1 MDQWRPAPRRTLADG
16 VEQIRKWQEYF
27 GWRRIVGSVLGV
39 VAVLIGVTWL
49 LSAPNPPIEQKL
61 PFATTPTTI
70 ATPDY
75 LVVHV
80 VGAVHNP
87 GVYKVTDGS
96 RLFEVVYL
104 AGGFRPDADQ
114 AGVNLAAVVSD
125 GEQIYVPIVGEQ
137 SPALSPRFNAER
149 AGKININRASV
160 DEIETL
166 PGIGPTT
173 AAAIVAY
180 RETNGAFSA
189 IEDLLRVTGIGD
201 AKLAAIRE
209 LISL

>member
-1 MDQWRPAPRRTLADG
+1 MDAWRPAPRRTIADG
-16 VEQIRKWQEYF
+16 VEQIRKWQKYL
-27 GWRRIVGSVLGV
+27 GWRRIAASVLAV
-39 VAVLIGVTWL
+39 VAVLLGALWL
-49 LSAPNPPIEQKL
+49 LRAPKPPVEQAL
-61 PFATTPTTI
+61 PFAVPPTSI
-70 ATPDY
+70 ATPDS
-75 LVVHV
+75 LLVHV
-80 VGAVHNP
+80 VGAVNKP
-87 GVYKVTDGS
+87 GVYKVADGS
-96 RLFEVVYL
+96 RLFEVVFL

-125 GEQIYVPIVGEQ
+125 GEQIYVPIAGETRTAI
-137 SPALSPRFNAER
+137 SSRSAAER
-149 AGKININRASV
+149 TGKVNINRASV
-160 DEIETL
+160 TDLEVL

-180 RETNGAFSA
+180 REANGAFSS